1 MGKRQNVSA
10 KGTVTT
16 REFIED
22 YVGLECDLKGWISHE
37 RMEEFVVSQGKP
49 RPRRVNIDFVS
60 REDILRG
67 NFILVRSE
75 GGRKRRT
82 ATLLPYRNPNRQGGP
97 GIMVEQP
104 VVLQKK

>member
-37 RMEEFVVSQGKP
+37 RMEEFVESQGKP
-49 RPRRVNIDFVS
+49 RPMRVNIDFVS
-60 REDILRG
+60 KEALLRG
-67 NFILVRSE
+67 DFILVRSE

-82 ATLLPYRNPNRQGGP
+82 ATLLPYRNPNRQGGR
-97 GIMVEQP
+97 IMEEKP